1 MGDKGNIDK
10 NSNGD
15 GVEGGRAPAATLLH
29 PGNKAT
35 QAVVAHAT
43 NQILDVYVI

>member
-1 MGDKGNIDK
+1 MGDKGNNDK
-10 NSNGD
+10 NNSIGG

-29 PGNKAT
+29 PGNKVI

-43 NQILDVYVI
+43 NQIIDVR

>member
-1 MGDKGNIDK
+1 MGDKGNNDK
-10 NSNGD
+10 NSIG
-15 GVEGGRAPAATLLH
+15 GWVEGGRAPAATLLH
-29 PGNKAT
+29 PGNKVT